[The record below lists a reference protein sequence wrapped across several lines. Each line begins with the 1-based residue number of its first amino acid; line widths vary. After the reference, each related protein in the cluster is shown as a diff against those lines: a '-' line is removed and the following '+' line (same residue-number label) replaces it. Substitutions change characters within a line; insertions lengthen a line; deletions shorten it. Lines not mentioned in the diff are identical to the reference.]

1 MRWHPAHSVG
11 VSVTRGVMLMLAF
24 ATSAGTLLQ
33 QREIRQEGISVS
45 IRAGVRTFS
54 YTSSTADAL
63 VLIPEA
69 VPIVVG
75 IANVTGETITVG
87 SAQQHWAA
95 VGVERLEDGSTPSL
109 GREPRLDREIQ
120 RSAQVT
126 VTLEPGAHASARF
139 LLRSHNGEPL
149 PTGHYRLTVT
159 VDPNI
164 MGAAD
169 RRYRN
174 ILSHTIVVEVR
185 EPQTNEDVMD
195 QYLQRAYR
203 ALAAERHE
211 ESRQWLDKVL
221 ALNPNSVIALN
232 DLGSS
237 FLREGNCRQA
247 VPILERVLSL
257 LQWGADPHVR
267 FSENLRAELIPA
279 LRGVL
284 ATRCPK

>member
-1 MRWHPAHSVG
+1 
-11 VSVTRGVMLMLAF
+11 
-24 ATSAGTLLQ
+24 
-33 QREIRQEGISVS
+33 
-45 IRAGVRTFS
+45 
-54 YTSSTADAL
+54 
-63 VLIPEA
+63 
-69 VPIVVG
+69 
-75 IANVTGETITVG
+75 
-87 SAQQHWAA
+87 
-95 VGVERLEDGSTPSL
+95 
-109 GREPRLDREIQ
+109 
-120 RSAQVT
+120 
-126 VTLEPGAHASARF
+126 
-139 LLRSHNGEPL
+139 
-149 PTGHYRLTVT
+149 
-159 VDPNI
+159 

-174 ILSHTIVVEVR
+174 ILSHTIVVDAR

-203 ALAAERHE
+203 ALAAGRHE

-257 LQWGADPHVR
+257 LQWAADPHVR

-279 LRGVL
+279 IRGVR